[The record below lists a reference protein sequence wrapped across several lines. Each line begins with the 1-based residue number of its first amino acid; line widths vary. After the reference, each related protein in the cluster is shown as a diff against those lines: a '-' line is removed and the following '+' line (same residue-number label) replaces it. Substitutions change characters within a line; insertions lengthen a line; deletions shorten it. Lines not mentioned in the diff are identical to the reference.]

1 MHPRYG
7 IYLCTSVTSD
17 IVLSVRL
24 LMTACSETVNL
35 NRVERINLYEFASG
49 DDKMVNENTATE
61 LQFMCFQ
68 HVAVESNCIQ

>member
-24 LMTACSETVNL
+24 LMTACVNL

-68 HVAVESNCIQ
+68 HVAVESNWIQ